1 MPFSLCRPKP
11 MKGTE
16 VTKREHFIGER
27 GLSSI
32 ASDSLL
38 LLKAF
43 HTGYWPQLGN
53 SLGVRRGDAYFRRSV
68 CEWWVSWEWEGK
80 LRKAQHTGLEQ
91 VGKYKRFNVFI
102 GLFLQRDL
110 LRAIHHVLQRQVP
123 FFVFSLLY
131 IWKSFDMLTIS
142 TKEDQNFKQM

>member
-1 MPFSLCRPKP
+1 

-53 SLGVRRGDAYFRRSV
+53 SLGVRWG
-68 CEWWVSWEWEGK
+68 G
-80 LRKAQHTGLEQ
+80 
-91 VGKYKRFNVFI
+91 
-102 GLFLQRDL
+102 
-110 LRAIHHVLQRQVP
+110 
-123 FFVFSLLY
+123 
-131 IWKSFDMLTIS
+131 MLIL
-142 TKEDQNFKQM
+142 EDQCVSDEFHGSGKGNSGKHSILD